1 MSNFISDDQRPT
13 FAIVPA
19 AGRSRRMGQ
28 SKLLLPWRGTTVIE
42 HVIEAWLRSRVTQVV
57 VVARRDDLELTR
69 RVARQPVV
77 LVTPEQDPL
86 DMKASIQHGI
96 EYLTR
101 TANPRASDGCFIAP
115 ADLPRLSA
123 AVIDRL
129 IDARAALSDSMCPV
143 VLPYFGGQ
151 RGHPGLL
158 PWSLLMQVPKL
169 SDRQGVNALVD
180 QHSQFNVL
188 FDFGEYIGDID
199 TMEDYQRLLDE
210 ETRGSS

>member
-77 LVTPEQDPL
+77 LVRP
-86 DMKASIQHGI
+86 SRIRWI
-96 EYLTR
+96 
-101 TANPRASDGCFIAP
+101 
-115 ADLPRLSA
+115 
-123 AVIDRL
+123 
-129 IDARAALSDSMCPV
+129 
-143 VLPYFGGQ
+143 
-151 RGHPGLL
+151 
-158 PWSLLMQVPKL
+158 
-169 SDRQGVNALVD
+169 
-180 QHSQFNVL
+180 
-188 FDFGEYIGDID
+188 
-199 TMEDYQRLLDE
+199 
-210 ETRGSS
+210 